1 MSSSNEPSDQTQ
13 QTKYLH
19 HFKWESSVPER
30 VSIKGSFDQ
39 WKSSLELQ
47 KKTSGKFSAPI
58 ELEFGSK
65 VSYKYVVDGTWRH
78 NPNEPTET
86 DSSGNVNN
94 VFQVPQH
101 PSFSMNPEVESA
113 RTLPNPVQT
122 MSSAALAEES
132 IAGTSTDANLSKTP
146 EHDNAAESPAPPDM
160 SIAFPST
167 STDNL
172 PELTQRPKPAVNTK
186 RTLSLFAP
194 GTRFGRASHRTQS
207 LATAPGTPKEKA
219 SPAGASV
226 SNVVSAMAG
235 VAATA
240 IPAAIFAVTGKDIT
254 RNSKA
259 ESPAA
264 SPSGANALSTSAA
277 DDPSTTSQ
285 SPANGSEQ
293 PSQTDLTSQ
302 AADTTTE
309 AQPPA
314 DKPTASTPEP
324 LATMPVND
332 ATENPEPKDSKPSVP
347 LATHQHLASSTAETS
362 SVTDK
367 ASPKLDQ
374 PTISPTPSPQAAPL
388 VTEPATTP
396 AVSVPEPQLDKPE
409 PKTPLVTESTV
420 APAVAVPEPKLD
432 KPEPNTPL
440 ATVSQISPA
449 VSVPDTKP
457 QAPEPQIATPSNLP
471 QEGAKLQT
479 PGIAPKV
486 QTPPRVSFSDEEA
499 TAARAEASGSS
510 VQPAPAVKISPK
522 PTIAGAST
530 PNQPNQDSVG
540 TKSKIAEFTRKTS
553 GWRYSVGS
561 IRSRKT
567 STEHDRRSVS
577 DNPPLPNTRSPEP
590 SADEHHE
597 ESSPRAKRRS
607 GIFSKIKSALSP
619 HKKNG
624 YSSGSPGG
632 GGNKRN
638 SLGRTATISRE

>member
-388 VTEPATTP
+388 VTEPPTTP

-409 PKTPLVTESTV
+409 PKAPLVTESTV

-479 PGIAPKV
+479 PGIAPKA

>member
-19 HFKWESSVPER
+19 HLKWESSVPER

-146 EHDNAAESPAPPDM
+146 EHDNAALIAALEHVSRETNPSLNYRFAGFVPAIAHCSTAESPAPPDM

-510 VQPAPAVKISPK
+510 VQPAPA
-522 PTIAGAST
+522 
-530 PNQPNQDSVG
+530 
-540 TKSKIAEFTRKTS
+540 TS
-553 GWRYSVGS
+553 GWRYSVGAVKG
-561 IRSRKT
+561 RKT